1 MAVTYID
8 HAGTQGQT
16 DFTFTFPYLEDEH
29 IKVEIDGV
37 DTTDF
42 TVVATPTAKVVL
54 DTGLSAAAN
63 VRVRRRSAPNENL
76 VDFVNGSVL
85 TEAELDLSYR
95 HNRYLAEEIAELND
109 QSLQFENGGTE
120 WDAKTKRIKNVGTA
134 VDSTDAV
141 TKAYLDNKVA
151 QVSTGAAQP
160 PIKWVFSATPGTN
173 NTYTVTGAEVLG
185 DTAYEVSIDGLI
197 KEPTVEYTVDPST
210 DTLTIIPNMTGSE
223 DIVVIQRGF
232 GVAIA
237 GTVGTNSLVDGS
249 VTNAKLANGAVTT
262 TKLADG
268 NVTAAKISN
277 TDSTFSIDGNG
288 NMGLGI
294 SATSAAKL
302 YIAGTGGNTF
312 LAVKSDTMAAIDL
325 EDSGAGVNQ
334 KHYQMVSL
342 DGAFEVRQIND
353 DLTLKATPLK
363 VDANGDV
370 DITGAYKVNNTE
382 LLLDEDDMVSN
393 SATQGVTQ
401 QSIKA
406 YVDSNSGGG
415 GSGGTPNWN
424 SGWFNDTTGL
434 SNGGTYTFTHNLGSE
449 NLTFDLYVSSSSS
462 GTNPQSLVNESG
474 GSTATSD
481 MYGAVVTNI
490 TSTEITVQLGNL
502 GYLDANSLGAVAT
515 GNFSG
520 VYIKVVASASA
531 SVGALSKWD
540 SGWVNQDNQNTPTS
554 LGNDSALTFTHNL
567 GTDAVSFRV
576 FLASDSSGANPF
588 QADGIYADM
597 NNGNVYG
604 SQVTNL
610 TNNNITIQ
618 CSEYGVLKWDGGT
631 AVGDTK
637 DFGGTDATHMRVVVI
652 G

>member
-29 IKVEIDGV
+29 IKVEIDGIN
-37 DTTDF
+37 TTDF
-42 TVVATPTAKVVL
+42 TVVVTPTAKVVL

-237 GTVGTNSLVDGS
+237 GTVGTNSLVDGSVTNAKLASGS

-531 SVGALSKWD
+531 TVGALSKYSSSWFND
-540 SGWVNQDNQNTPTS
+540 SGTGLTNGSNYTFNHGLGTS
-554 LGNDSALTFTHNL
+554 DVDFKVYVSSSSSGTNPQSLTFMSQTLSINYGL
-567 GTDAVSFRV
+567 SATNVT
-576 FLASDSSGANPF
+576 SS
-588 QADGIYADM
+588 
-597 NNGNVYG
+597 
-604 SQVTNL
+604 
-610 TNNNITIQ
+610 NITIQ
-618 CSEYGVLKWDGGT
+618 LGASGYADVNSTGT
-631 AVGDTK
+631 VSVETFAGK
-637 DFGGTDATHMRVVVI
+637 FIKVVVI